1 MKGRMPIIEA
11 LCAHVERKAT
21 SWHVPGH
28 KNGTLFEGLP
38 SFFEW
43 DKTELRGLD
52 DFHHPEEAIY
62 EAKLLLRQVYEARDS
77 HFLINGSTVGNWA
90 MLAAVSQRGDR
101 IYVQRNSHKSVFNAL
116 EWLGLSPILLEPEID
131 PSTGISGNVSR
142 ETLEEALTTFPGGVA
157 VFLTSPTYYG
167 ETARI
172 EELLPF
178 TTASGIPLLID
189 EAHGAHFGEAFG
201 VRSAFELG
209 ATAVVQSAHK
219 TLPALTMGAW
229 IHERFTDDERR
240 RLTRALQ
247 AFQTSS
253 PSYLLM
259 ASLDFAR
266 EYREKWTVSNMKSVR
281 ISHERLHQQINQLTD
296 ITAFT
301 FDDWSRMILSC
312 EEYSGS
318 QLIEAL
324 ADQGLDAEFALG
336 PHVVC
341 ILPLRSIEPFE
352 QDTWINQIQ
361 LAIETLKVEGIP
373 DKRYMEQPFMGKIK
387 VSSLACPL
395 DQLEDAEA
403 VEQTFEQSV
412 GLVSLETIIPYP
424 PGIPLI
430 LRGERITAEHITM
443 IEHYINTSI
452 HLQGGEFLHQGKLRV
467 IQEGIRE

>member
-1 MKGRMPIIEA
+1 MDGRMPIIEA
-11 LCAHVERKAT
+11 LGAHVKRKAT

-28 KNGTLFEGLP
+28 KNGTLVEGLP

-43 DKTELRGLD
+43 DKTELPGLD

-62 EAKLLLRQVYEARDS
+62 KAKILLRRIYESADS

-101 IYVQRNSHKSVFNAL
+101 IYVQRNSHKSVFNAM
-116 EWLGLSPILLEPEID
+116 EWLGLSPILLEPEKD
-131 PSTGISGNVSR
+131 PAKGISGNVSR
-142 ETLEEALTTFPGGVA
+142 ETLKEALTVFPGGTA

-172 EELLPF
+172 EELVRI
-178 TTASGIPLLID
+178 TKSSNIPLLID

-229 IHERFTDDERR
+229 LHERFTEDERR

-266 EYREKWTVSNMKSVR
+266 DYRERWTVSYMKSVR
-281 ISHERLHQQINQLTD
+281 TSHEFLHQQINQRTGM
-296 ITAFT
+296 TAFT
-301 FDDWSRMILSC
+301 FDDWSRMVLSC
-312 EEYSGS
+312 EPYSGS
-318 QLIEAL
+318 QLLEVL

-336 PHVVC
+336 AHVVC
-341 ILPLRSIEPFE
+341 ILPLRIIEPFE
-352 QDTWINQIQ
+352 RDAWIHQIQ
-361 LAIETLKVEGIP
+361 LTVEFLKAEGIP
-373 DKRYMEQPFMGKIK
+373 DKRYMEQPIMGKIK
-387 VSSLACPL
+387 VSSLAYPL
-395 DQLEDAEA
+395 DQLEYAQA
-403 VEQTFEQSV
+403 VEQTFEKAV

-424 PGIPLI
+424 PGIPLL
-430 LRGERITAEHITM
+430 LRGERITAEHIKM
-443 IEHYINTSI
+443 IEYYTNTSI

-467 IQEGIRE
+467 IQEGTIE

>member
-28 KNGTLFEGLP
+28 KNGTLLEGLP

-101 IYVQRNSHKSVFNAL
+101 IYVQRNSHKSVFNAM

-131 PSTGISGNVSR
+131 SSTGISGNVSR
-142 ETLEEALTTFPGGVA
+142 ETLEKALTTFPGGVA

-240 RLTRALQ
+240 KLTRALQ

-281 ISHERLHQQINQLTD
+281 TSHEHLHQKINQLTD

-301 FDDWSRMILSC
+301 FDDWSRMILSS

-336 PHVVC
+336 SHVVC

-361 LAIETLKVEGIP
+361 LAIEALKAKGIP

-387 VSSLACPL
+387 VSTLAYPL
-395 DQLEDAEA
+395 DQLEDVQT
-403 VEQTFEQSV
+403 VEQNFEQSV

-430 LRGERITAEHITM
+430 LRGERITVEHIKM
-443 IEHYINTSI
+443 IEHYTNTSI

-467 IQEGIRE
+467 VQEGIIE